1 MHGLLEDVKLTPKQA
16 LALIDKLIERGKVLP
31 NQRDS
36 VLIERLEQL
45 GIVKREGSYW
55 QLCEPQRVES
65 VRNQI
70 TQHTLKNKRPGI
82 LRKMPVVHHK
92 SAAAWRGHSKSAQCE
107 ALQRGQ
113 LISTDDVVRIR
124 TQKTGFVISS
134 DNATIDADLET
145 LQRTEVSLPE
155 RLYKDA
161 HGPSV
166 AGVRLVLTVE
176 NLGAFVDFPMVDGLV
191 VVYSSG
197 NNFASSVSFI
207 KRFLEEV
214 TWVHFPDLDPNGLII
229 STQMADA
236 LNKPCN
242 VWIPPH
248 WDRVRAQ
255 PLVSGKG
262 KKVWGDAPA
271 CPEIASLQ
279 ETSHWVEQ
287 EVLVLDQRSVKAVSE
302 LVSEPKHRLV
312 TLQY

>member
-1 MHGLLEDVKLTPKQA
+1 MHGLLEGIKLTPKQA
-16 LALIDKLIERGKVLP
+16 LVLIDKLTERGKVLP

-45 GIVKREGSYW
+45 GIVKRMGRYW

-70 TQHTLKNKRPGI
+70 TQHTLINNRSGI

-92 SAAAWRGHSKSAQCE
+92 SAAAWRGHSKSGQGK
-107 ALQRGQ
+107 ALQKGQ

-161 HGPSV
+161 HASCVG
-166 AGVRLVLTVE
+166 GVRLVLTVE

-191 VVYSSG
+191 LVYSSG
-197 NNFASSVSFI
+197 NNFAASVSFI
-207 KRFLEEV
+207 KLFLEEV
-214 TWVHFPDLDPNGLII
+214 IWVHFPDLDPNGLII
-229 STQMADA
+229 SMQMADT

-242 VWIPPH
+242 VWIPTH
-248 WDRVRAQ
+248 WDKVRAQ

-262 KKVWGDAPA
+262 KKGWVDAPD
-271 CPEIASLQ
+271 CPEIASL
-279 ETSHWVEQ
+279 EESNHWVEQ
-287 EVLVLDQRSVKAVSE
+287 EVLILDQRSIKAVIE
-302 LVSEPKHRLV
+302 LVSSPENNIV
-312 TLQY
+312 AI